1 MRKLLPFILLF
12 YSCSSSSPADLK
24 SKEYKVE
31 APRKPWKAVDPQG
44 SDYAYLNS
52 GSGSAIMA
60 NSLCKKYESTDLEVL
75 SNNFLTGIK
84 NLEIKD
90 KKTTTFHDREAT
102 DQTLTGEIDGVKVFL
117 KSRTFKRNHCTYD
130 FVLITPHSPDS
141 GDQGTFNDFLNNLRF
156 K

>member
-1 MRKLLPFILLF
+1 MKKLLPFILLI
-12 YSCSSSSPADLK
+12 YSCSSSSPADFK

-31 APRKPWKAVDPQG
+31 APGNSWKSVDPHG

-52 GSGSAIMA
+52 GTGSAIMT

-84 NLEIKD
+84 NLEIKE
-90 KKTTTFHDREAT
+90 KSSINFHDREAT

-130 FVLITPHSPDS
+130 FVLITPQAPNTN
-141 GDQGTFNDFLNNLRF
+141 DQSTFNNFLNNLRF